1 MLAVL
6 CPRQENTV
14 FAGAAGK
21 MCAVHTGFIF
31 FRLPVIVI
39 HLKMNVDKYEEIFT
53 SSLLTS
59 GKFKTWYRWITACQQ
74 MWWIVSG
81 KLSCVL
87 QYHLRSRLPG
97 FVAVLSISYNF
108 LGAHVL
114 LTSLENWLLLQ
125 NNPISVIITFKWH
138 SMVKTNRLCWQG
150 LPSVH
155 SWGISLPQKRPS

>member
-59 GKFKTWYRWITACQQ
+59 GQI
-74 MWWIVSG
+74 
-81 KLSCVL
+81 
-87 QYHLRSRLPG
+87 
-97 FVAVLSISYNF
+97 
-108 LGAHVL
+108 
-114 LTSLENWLLLQ
+114 
-125 NNPISVIITFKWH
+125 
-138 SMVKTNRLCWQG
+138 
-150 LPSVH
+150 
-155 SWGISLPQKRPS
+155 